1 MSRALMAMK
10 SKAAN
15 TLPIENPTVTD
26 ASEAVVDEVATD
38 NNVTRKTRT
47 KRAKKKPTITKTKVT
62 RPKTRPNPTPEA
74 EVEAG
79 LDVEEVEAEDHKTPK
94 KIAATTTMTPKNK
107 AKMKILEM
115 TSPADHAVVDVVV
128 TADVAVAEEATGVND
143 VAEDEVGQLL
153 KKAVKLLLNK
163 KHLLP
168 PKNKM
173 TKIVKHPLIFTPS
186 IFHVI
191 ATFFS

>member
-26 ASEAVVDEVATD
+26 ASEAAVDEVATD
-38 NNVTRKTRT
+38 NNVTRKMRT
-47 KRAKKKPTITKTKVT
+47 KKAKKKKPTTTKTKVT

-128 TADVAVAEEATGVND
+128 T
-143 VAEDEVGQLL
+143 
-153 KKAVKLLLNK
+153 
-163 KHLLP
+163 
-168 PKNKM
+168 
-173 TKIVKHPLIFTPS
+173 
-186 IFHVI
+186 
-191 ATFFS
+191 

>member
-1 MSRALMAMK
+1 MWK
-10 SKAAN
+10 F
-15 TLPIENPTVTD
+15 ID
-26 ASEAVVDEVATD
+26 
-38 NNVTRKTRT
+38 
-47 KRAKKKPTITKTKVT
+47 IWF
-62 RPKTRPNPTPEA
+62 
-74 EVEAG
+74 
-79 LDVEEVEAEDHKTPK
+79 
-94 KIAATTTMTPKNK
+94 I
-107 AKMKILEM
+107 
-115 TSPADHAVVDVVV
+115 
-128 TADVAVAEEATGVND
+128 ADVAVAEEATGVND

-173 TKIVKHPLIFTPS
+173 TKIMKHPLIFTPS

>member
-26 ASEAVVDEVATD
+26 ASEAAVDEVATD

-74 EVEAG
+74 EVGAG
-79 LDVEEVEAEDHKTPK
+79 LDVEEVEAEDHKKPK

-173 TKIVKHPLIFTPS
+173 TKIMKHPLIFTPS